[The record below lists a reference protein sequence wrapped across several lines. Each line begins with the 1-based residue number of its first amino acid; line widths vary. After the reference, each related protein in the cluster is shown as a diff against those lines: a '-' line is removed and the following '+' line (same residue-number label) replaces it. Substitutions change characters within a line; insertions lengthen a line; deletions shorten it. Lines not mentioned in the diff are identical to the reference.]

1 MTLKMTKSNEVMEFF
16 TIKTSGISLD
26 ELTALLLNEAMD
38 DDGLKKMLKMSYAK
52 LMKKVNLRI
61 YDGGMRLFEDD
72 LSCYLSYEN
81 YDEAVAK
88 MKKHLQRS
96 SKNNYLG
103 KTRTQILEEKQLNQD
118 VKSYMQGGK

>member
-16 TIKTSGISLD
+16 TIKTTGISLD

-72 LSCYLSYEN
+72 LSCYLSYDN
-81 YDEAVAK
+81 YDEAFAK
-88 MKKHLQRS
+88 MKKYLQRS
-96 SKNNYLG
+96 SKKSYLG
-103 KTRTQILEEKQLNQD
+103 KTKTQILEEKQLNQD
-118 VKSYMQGGK
+118 VKSYMQSTQ

>member
-16 TIKTSGISLD
+16 TIKTTGISLD

-38 DDGLKKMLKMSYAK
+38 EDGLKKMLKMSYAK

-96 SKNNYLG
+96 SKKSYLG
-103 KTRTQILEEKQLNQD
+103 KTKTQILEEKQINQD
-118 VKSYMQGGK
+118 INNYMKGGK

>member
-52 LMKKVNLRI
+52 LMKKVKLRI
-61 YDGGMRLFEDD
+61 YDGGLRLFEDD
-72 LSCYLSYEN
+72 LSCYLSYAN
-81 YDEAVAK
+81 YDEAFAK
-88 MKKHLQRS
+88 MKKYLQRS
-96 SKNNYLG
+96 SKKSYLG
-103 KTRTQILEEKQLNQD
+103 KTKTQILEEKQINQD
-118 VKSYMQGGK
+118 IKSYMQGGK

>member
-16 TIKTSGISLD
+16 TIKTTGISLD

-72 LSCYLSYEN
+72 LSCYLSYGN
-81 YDEAVAK
+81 YDEAFAK
-88 MKKHLQRS
+88 MKKYLQRS
-96 SKNNYLG
+96 SKKSYLG
-103 KTRTQILEEKQLNQD
+103 KTKTQILEEKQLNQD
-118 VKSYMQGGK
+118 IKSYMQGTQ

>member
-1 MTLKMTKSNEVMEFF
+1 MKF
-16 TIKTSGISLD
+16 ISF
-26 ELTALLLNEAMD
+26 N
-38 DDGLKKMLKMSYAK
+38 
-52 LMKKVNLRI
+52 
-61 YDGGMRLFEDD
+61 
-72 LSCYLSYEN
+72 LSYEN

-103 KTRTQILEEKQLNQD
+103 KTRTQILEEKQLNKD